1 MLKELRIKNLAVID
15 DLTVRFERGFNV
27 LTGETGAGKS
37 IIVDALGLALGSRA
51 QSDLVRSGEKETIVQ
66 AYFEVEGNNISDLG
80 IDISDSLILRRSVST
95 GGKSRAYINDT
106 MVSLQSLVEVGKSL
120 IDIHGQ
126 HEHQS
131 LLSMDKQRFL
141 LDSYGKLHGDRGMV
155 GSLYGEVQTLK
166 KEKDDLQQ
174 RVKERAHRFDL
185 LRFQMN
191 EIDAAC
197 LRPGEKETLTEEKM
211 ILLNL
216 SRLKELTEL
225 AYSMLYGS
233 EGSCT
238 ERLSSVIAKVR
249 EMSSLDQNASDT
261 LNLLESALP
270 FIEDS
275 AISLRNFKDRYD
287 LEPHRLSEVE
297 ERLEFIKKLERK
309 YGEGIETILG
319 YRDEA
324 EKELKALELTDE
336 RLDSLEAELKEK
348 GERLTKTAFSL
359 SGKRKKVAQRIEELV
374 RNELRD
380 LAFRNAEFRIDMR
393 QEPTSSTGIDR
404 VEFLFSANPG
414 EPPKPLAKVASGGE
428 LSRVMLALKSI
439 LAGVDN
445 IPILIF
451 DEVDAGIGGRTA
463 ESVGKKLKAISR
475 KHQVLCT
482 THLPQIASLGDFHLK
497 IDKRQKGER
506 VHVEAKD
513 LTGEERLDEIARM
526 LSGKITE
533 VSLKHA
539 QELLRSAKT
548 IKQETGKTVSEFL

>member
-37 IIVDALGLALGSRA
+37 IIVDSLSLTLGSKA

-66 AYFEVEGNNISDLG
+66 AYFEVEGDNISDLD
-80 IDISDSLILRRSVST
+80 IDISDSLILRRSIST
-95 GGKSRAYINDT
+95 AGKSRAYINDT

-120 IDIHGQ
+120 VDIHGQ

-131 LLSMDKQRFL
+131 LLSVDKQRFL
-141 LDSYGKLHGDRGMV
+141 LDSYGKLHSNREIV
-155 GSLYGEVQTLK
+155 GSLYREVQALK

-174 RVKERAHRFDL
+174 MVKERAHRFDL

-191 EIDAAC
+191 EIDAAS
-197 LRPGEKETLTEEKM
+197 LRPDEKKTLTDEKM

-225 AYSMLYGS
+225 AYSMLYGA

-297 ERLEFIKKLERK
+297 DRLEFIKKLERK

-319 YRDEA
+319 YHDEA
-324 EKELKALELTDE
+324 EKELNALELTDE
-336 RLDSLEAELKEK
+336 RLDSLEAELREKE
-348 GERLTKTAFSL
+348 ERLTKVAFSL
-359 SGKRKKVAQRIEELV
+359 SEKRKKVAQRIEELV

-380 LAFRNAEFRIDMR
+380 LAFRNAEFRIDVQ
-393 QEPTSSTGIDR
+393 QEPMSSNGIDR

-414 EPPKPLAKVASGGE
+414 ESPKPLAKVASGGE

-497 IDKRQKGER
+497 IDKRQRGER

-513 LTGEERLDEIARM
+513 LTGGERLDEIARM

-539 QELLRSAKT
+539 QELLLSAKP
-548 IKQETGKTVSEFL
+548 